1 MKCSTTLLFHS
12 YSLSYIVIIFTTGKY
27 TCSPWLA
34 KKKKRVSNL
43 VSTQNHN
50 ASFQNHL
57 ILHTS
62 NKEVVSSQKD
72 YVMDEQLIEAL
83 ILYVCLMM
91 AVFKMLHTHHN
102 KHTNAII
109 K

>member
-1 MKCSTTLLFHS
+1 
-12 YSLSYIVIIFTTGKY
+12 
-27 TCSPWLA
+27 
-34 KKKKRVSNL
+34 
-43 VSTQNHN
+43 
-50 ASFQNHL
+50 
-57 ILHTS
+57 
-62 NKEVVSSQKD
+62 
-72 YVMDEQLIEAL
+72 MDEQLIEAL